1 MGVDVRRAEK
11 PCHQLV
17 GDVIVFGEQ
26 LAGEVESDRIRSVPR
41 EDALKAGGDPI
52 ERHMPIHTPKPSVP
66 LPQHGIEQTFGKG
79 ESLAERRALRADAP
93 EIGGTIGISWYAE
106 GAVRIPSV

>member
-1 MGVDVRRAEK
+1 MGVEVRRAEK
-11 PCHQLV
+11 TFYRLV
-17 GDVIVFGEQ
+17 GDVMVFGEQ
-26 LAGEVESDRIRSVPR
+26 VAGEVESDRSRSVPR

-79 ESLAERRALRADAP
+79 ECLAERRALRADAP
-93 EIGGTIGISWYAE
+93 EIGGMIGIAGDL
-106 GAVRIPSV
+106 GAAA